1 MENSRAGVARETKRG
16 SPNPARRTML
26 RIGLASALGPGVH
39 FCFADFLTADPG
51 SIHVVHNDA
60 AVAARLRV
68 PQYHSLR
75 CAFTTFA
82 HKRLLCCRNLCN
94 MSALPDR
101 STEAAKHLRTRTH
114 TRSTPAFIL
123 LPTLLQFFNNKC
135 SCFCECNM
143 QNNAKDSIEVHY
155 VLERVRPRSLSDR
168 SRMAASGAILT
179 TNRPELTRIDQTD
192 PVVRFVVT
200 FVLTVVVVCV
210 VIDDC
215 PDC

>member
-1 MENSRAGVARETKRG
+1 
-16 SPNPARRTML
+16 ML
-26 RIGLASALGPGVH
+26 RIGLASALGPGAH

-51 SIHVVHNDA
+51 SIHVVHNNA

-82 HKRLLCCRNLCN
+82 HKRLLCYRNLCI

-123 LPTLLQFFNNKC
+123 LSTLLQFFNSIC
-135 SCFCECNM
+135 SCYSEYNM
-143 QNNAKDSIEVHY
+143 QDGARDPNKLRYLSKRVSSPRF
-155 VLERVRPRSLSDR
+155 ERALPRCRARTPARARP
-168 SRMAASGAILT
+168 IP
-179 TNRPELTRIDQTD
+179 RPNCAHIRPPLA
-192 PVVRFVVT
+192 P
-200 FVLTVVVVCV
+200 
-210 VIDDC
+210 
-215 PDC
+215 P